1 MYLPYF
7 YGCMTIFPWKL
18 IFAVVFV
25 DKLAKKTARKTV
37 RKMQDEPTLG
47 SLLLN
52 TGSDDS
58 EILIYTLAWANI
70 ATSHDHTPKR

>member
-18 IFAVVFV
+18 FFAVVFV

-37 RKMQDEPTLG
+37 RKMQDDPTLG
-47 SLLLN
+47 SLKHRV
-52 TGSDDS
+52 G
-58 EILIYTLAWANI
+58 
-70 ATSHDHTPKR
+70 R